1 MLRTDTCR
9 WLIVSFLLRI
19 YHIASGKQKSVIKA
33 PASDDGSLIKVE
45 QPLCDRYST
54 AQSYPSF
61 LSAQVTL
68 DPSGLY
74 AATSSSDKTI
84 SLFDFY
90 SGECLAKLY
99 GHSGGWGLLL
109 INYFTIRNAHYHSY
123 VLLSSEVVTQLQFSR
138 DCKYLYSVAG
148 DRLV

>member
-1 MLRTDTCR
+1 MTFVQQVFHCP
-9 WLIVSFLLRI
+9 IIFN
-19 YHIASGKQKSVIKA
+19 
-33 PASDDGSLIKVE
+33 
-45 QPLCDRYST
+45 C
-54 AQSYPSF
+54 

-74 AATSSSDKTI
+74 AATSSSDKTV

-99 GHSGGWGLLL
+99 GHSGGWGILLV
-109 INYFTIRNAHYHSY
+109 NQFRNAHHSSNN